1 MKKIV
6 ISVYAACAM
15 LVIAGSLLWFVFT
28 LHSDVAAGKTAALN
42 NFKVFAKH
50 TGEIVSESAQEPDSA
65 RLQPQFEQLCR
76 NYQKYVQAVVI
87 KDPTGIVFTWPKD
100 TDIFSYTEQSTVE
113 VCRFFLPR
121 LKYISRL
128 KKPAIRLPF
137 MRRSERSLSKRSLT
151 EAG

>member
-1 MKKIV
+1 
-6 ISVYAACAM
+6 M

-50 TGEIVSESAQEPDSA
+50 TGEIVSESAQKPDSA

-100 TDIFSYTEQSTVE
+100 TDIFSYTEQYAVE
-113 VCRFFLPR
+113 VKNLPLFLCVSGY
-121 LKYISRL
+121 L
-128 KKPAIRLPF
+128 F
-137 MRRSERSLSKRSLT
+137 
-151 EAG
+151 